1 MRYNYKQLLS
11 LAFILYSFI
20 LIKKKNKIKG
30 MFPLHLLH
38 ASRYFTDRGDRG
50 TPLNYHIQFGMHE

>member
-1 MRYNYKQLLS
+1 MRYIYKQLL
-11 LAFILYSFI
+11 LPAFILYSFI
-20 LIKKKNKIKG
+20 LIKKNKNKS

-50 TPLNYHIQFGMHE
+50 TPLNYHIQCGMHD